1 MSASTLAALFTLSAG
16 IASALQ
22 IAINSRLGARI
33 GTLEAATFQTI
44 VALACFLVATA
55 VLRGGLGGVST
66 AVRQPPW
73 MLLGGLAGFVIVS
86 AITYAPGRISN
97 VAVTGVLI
105 AAQLLTATLIDA
117 FGLFGFDRVPVSGQR
132 VAGLVL
138 LAAGVVLVLRR

>member
-22 IAINSRLGARI
+22 IAINSRLGGRI

-44 VALACFLVATA
+44 VALGCFLVATA
-55 VLRGGLGGVST
+55 ALRGGLGGVGS

-97 VAVTGVLI
+97 VAVTAILI
-105 AAQLLTATLIDA
+105 AAQLLTATVIDA
-117 FGLFGFDRVPVSGQR
+117 YGLFGFDRVGLSGQR